1 MFDFLPWLPR
11 IGGAV
16 LLVFAAASISKWQD
30 VDLEKDMLVA
40 LVRSFVQL
48 IAIGFALDW
57 IFNSDSILL
66 IFLPVL
72 VMIAIAGYT
81 AAQRAKGVP
90 HAKLVATTSIL
101 TGATLTIATLI
112 AVRVFPLEARYIIPI
127 AGMIVGNSMN
137 VTALVMNRLRDD
149 LEIQRLEVETALA
162 LGATAKQAMHKQ
174 LRRALR
180 TGMTPMVMTTK
191 TAGLISLPGAMT
203 GMILAGASPLEA
215 VQLQLVVMYML
226 IGAVAFSGLA
236 ATFLTYPRFF
246 TAAHQLKIVPR

>member
-1 MFDFLPWLPR
+1 
-11 IGGAV
+11 
-16 LLVFAAASISKWQD
+16 
-30 VDLEKDMLVA
+30 
-40 LVRSFVQL
+40 
-48 IAIGFALDW
+48 
-57 IFNSDSILL
+57 
-66 IFLPVL
+66 
-72 VMIAIAGYT
+72 
-81 AAQRAKGVP
+81 
-90 HAKLVATTSIL
+90 
-101 TGATLTIATLI
+101 
-112 AVRVFPLEARYIIPI
+112 
-127 AGMIVGNSMN
+127 MIVGNSMN

-149 LEIQRLEVETALA
+149 LEIQRLEVETSLA

-246 TAAHQLKIVPR
+246 TVAHQLKIVPH

>member
-1 MFDFLPWLPR
+1 MLDFLPWLPR

-57 IFNSDSILL
+57 IFNSDSIFL

-72 VMIAIAGYT
+72 IMIGIAGYT
-81 AAQRAKGVP
+81 AAQRAEGVP
-90 HAKLVATTSIL
+90 HGKLVATTSVL

-149 LEIQRLEVETALA
+149 LEIQRLEIETALA
-162 LGATAKQAMHKQ
+162 LGATAKQAMHGQ

-246 TAAHQLKIVPR
+246 TAAHQLKTVPR